1 MIFTCKNFK
10 WKKKFTP
17 ENDGGGGGG
26 GGSAN
31 PLSFPTLSLRSWVW
45 ISESRLSKKNLQ
57 TTNINLVGYN
67 MEQTP
72 TESSANGVPLYIS

>member
-1 MIFTCKNFK
+1 MLCAINKLKSHMIFTCKNFK

-31 PLSFPTLSLRSWVW
+31 PLSFPTLSLRS
-45 ISESRLSKKNLQ
+45 
-57 TTNINLVGYN
+57 
-67 MEQTP
+67 
-72 TESSANGVPLYIS
+72 